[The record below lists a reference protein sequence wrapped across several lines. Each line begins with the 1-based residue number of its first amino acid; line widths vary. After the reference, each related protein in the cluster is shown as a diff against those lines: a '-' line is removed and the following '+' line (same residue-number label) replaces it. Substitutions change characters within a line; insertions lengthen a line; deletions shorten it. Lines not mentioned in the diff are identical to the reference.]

1 MQGSADRYARQVA
14 FPAIGTEGQ
23 AALGK
28 ATAVV
33 VGVGATG
40 SVIAS
45 LLVRAGVGRVRVIDR
60 DVVELSNL
68 QRQTLYEE
76 ADARESA
83 PKATAAAARLRASNT
98 SVEVEGIAADL
109 TPRNAARLLE

>member
-1 MQGSADRYARQVA
+1 MREAEGRYARQVA
-14 FPAIGTEGQ
+14 FPAIGPEGQ

-45 LLVRAGVGRVRVIDR
+45 LLVRAGVGRARVIDR
-60 DVVELSNL
+60 DVVELSNP
-68 QRQTLYEE
+68 QRQPLYEE
-76 ADARESA
+76 EDAREAA
-83 PKATAAAARLRASNT
+83 PKAIAAAARLLASNT
-98 SVEVEGIAADL
+98 SVEV
-109 TPRNAARLLE
+109 

>member
-1 MQGSADRYARQVA
+1 MREAEGRYARQVA
-14 FPAIGTEGQ
+14 FAPIGPEGQ

-28 ATAVV
+28 ATAVI

-60 DVVELSNL
+60 DVVELTNL

-76 ADARESA
+76 ADAREAA

-98 SVEVEGIAADL
+98 AVEVDGVAADL
-109 TPRNAARLLE
+109 TPR